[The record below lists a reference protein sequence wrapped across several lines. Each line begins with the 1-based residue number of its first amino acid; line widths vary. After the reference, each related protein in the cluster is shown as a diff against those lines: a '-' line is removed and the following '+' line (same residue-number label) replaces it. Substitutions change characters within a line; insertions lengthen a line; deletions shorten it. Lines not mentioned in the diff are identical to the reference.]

1 MRTVERA
8 IAVAVLTFV
17 MGTGA
22 ALAWDVHGSVVCGG
36 TTLGVPGVNVT
47 IGYAGHPDFTSY
59 SGVTDASGIF
69 DIVVPDAL
77 TNADVTLVLDS
88 FTTIFQSIPIVIGV
102 PIGPFSIPIDVCGG
116 PPPPP
121 PGLGSA
127 GITGD
132 CAGFTVSVSGTLC
145 GSGSVDFVVNLMPAA
160 GGSFAIPGSIAVTGD
175 ASCSFSAS
183 ASGAWPAGANAA
195 GATMNGSATLSGS
208 TICFPPD
215 ATTGSFTCGPA
226 GVPLF
231 DVPVSCAPPS
241 GKTGAIGP
249 SSMEGAIK
257 ISNGDWVN
265 GGYSMKSTVTGA
277 LTIAANVTITGPCS
291 NGGTDTVTIPLATL
305 TYLNPSIATDWLP
318 TGDANNV
325 LSWQGSVRV
334 GVTSPPIC
342 GGVGKLDASKGAV
355 FTFTASA
362 SPPQPGATVT
372 FRFKYR
378 DPAAKGKPN
387 TNCLDTSDPNRAR
400 ADVCGASWSATK
412 TFDP

>member
-1 MRTVERA
+1 MRTVKKA
-8 IAVAVLTFV
+8 IAVAAMTFV

-22 ALAWDVHGSVVCGG
+22 AWAWDVQGTVVCGD
-36 TTLGVPGVNVT
+36 TTIGVQGVQVT
-47 IGYAGHPDFTSY
+47 IGYADHPDFTSY
-59 SGVTDASGIF
+59 SGVTNSSGLF

-77 TNADVTLVLDS
+77 IDASVALVFGS
-88 FTTIFQSIPIVIGV
+88 YSAVQSAVIQTGV
-102 PIGPFSIPIDVCGG
+102 PIGPYSIPADLCGA

-121 PGLGSA
+121 PPLA
-127 GITGD
+127 TAVLTGD
-132 CAGFTVSVSGTLC
+132 CAGFTLSVSGTLC
-145 GSGSVDFVVNLMPAA
+145 GSGSVGYTINLMPSA
-160 GGSFAIPGSIAVTGD
+160 GGSLAIPGTIAVTGN
-175 ASCSFSAS
+175 ASCNFSGS

-208 TICFPPD
+208 AICFPPD
-215 ATTGSFTCGPA
+215 AVTGSLTCGSG

-231 DVPVSCAPPS
+231 DETVSCAAS
-241 GKTGAIGP
+241 TKTAVIGP

-265 GGYSMKSTVTGA
+265 GGYSMKSNVTGA
-277 LTIAANVTITGPCS
+277 LTIAANVAITGPCS
-291 NGGTDTVTIPLATL
+291 NGGTDTVTIPLATM
-305 TYLNPSIATDWLP
+305 TYQNPSIATDWLP

-342 GGVGKLDASKGAV
+342 SGVGKLDASKGAV
-355 FTFTASA
+355 FTATMSA

-387 TNCLDTSDPNRAR
+387 TNCLDTNDPNRDR